1 MCHKFSFHGPDLSIL
16 GVRVA
21 CPKYQGPSSGVQCPR
36 VLDPRVRVLSLKVVL
51 GSGYQVLILDYVGLE
66 ACNFI
71 KRDSKR
77 LF

>member
-36 VLDPRVRVLSLKVVL
+36 VLDPRVPSSESEGGPRFRI
-51 GSGYQVLILDYVGLE
+51 SGPDFRLCQPRGLQ
-66 ACNFI
+66 
-71 KRDSKR
+71 
-77 LF
+77 LY